1 MSESDVTETQEWT
14 TVHGDGREETL
25 HVPIHTAKIGE
36 LVVLE
41 YGAFALLMR
50 AAGFIRTG

>member
-1 MSESDVTETQEWT
+1 MTDEREVQEWT

-25 HVPIHTAKIGE
+25 TVPIQTAKIGR

-41 YGAFALLMR
+41 YEAFALLMR
-50 AAGFIRTG
+50 AAGFIRTN